1 MHGLFLHQEYTYGAC
16 YWYSGETWS
25 VALEDSLRYEKFQLD
40 KKRGLRRVCL
50 KLIYFLCICSVFFFS
65 SLGERLNVSF
75 FFILRGKKET
85 IILKNYL

>member
-50 KLIYFLCICSVFFFS
+50 KLIYFLCICSVFFF
-65 SLGERLNVSF
+65 LFPRGEIKHEFLF
-75 FFILRGKKET
+75 YPEG
-85 IILKNYL
+85 